1 MYNNEIIKNKEIF
14 EFFAII
20 SNYEKTIKSGNY
32 KLSNILSMKE
42 LLDQLNSGDVIQN
55 KITITEGMTNFGFFE
70 ILKDNKLLTGALD
83 IQDFPTEGYLAP
95 NTYFYEKGEKRT
107 DLVER
112 IREAQLTKVNEIWV
126 KRAGNNLL
134 KSSHEMVILA
144 SIIEKE
150 TGNHDEL
157 GLISSVMHNRLRKNM
172 RLQADPTVIYGI
184 TKGAKKL
191 DRPLSKSDLQ
201 KYSEFNTYRIDG
213 LPPNPICNPGKEALY
228 AAANPK
234 KSKFLYYVSNGKGG
248 HFFSTNLEDHN
259 RNVSLYKSIL
269 KIND

>member
-1 MYNNEIIKNKEIF
+1 
-14 EFFAII
+14 
-20 SNYEKTIKSGNY
+20 
-32 KLSNILSMKE
+32 
-42 LLDQLNSGDVIQN
+42 
-55 KITITEGMTNFGFFE
+55 
-70 ILKDNKLLTGALD
+70 
-83 IQDFPTEGYLAP
+83 
-95 NTYFYEKGEKRT
+95 
-107 DLVER
+107 
-112 IREAQLTKVNEIWV
+112 
-126 KRAGNNLL
+126 
-134 KSSHEMVILA
+134 MVILA